1 MIKFIAK
8 HYAVILFSIAVF
20 ALTCVTASAS
30 KVVRG
35 NCGNEYQID
44 YIVATN
50 LFCELGGKND

>member
-30 KVVRG
+30 KVTRG

-50 LFCELGGKND
+50 LFCKLGG